1 MNLVP
6 NNVWRATILAAEIPD
21 RRRTMARPRTGSDN
35 TLRSNVRALRLDDAE
50 RAAIE
55 KAAGEAGLSVSEL
68 MRQAVLRDIGYLQA
82 V

>member
-1 MNLVP
+1 
-6 NNVWRATILAAEIPD
+6 
-21 RRRTMARPRTGSDN
+21 MARPRTGSDN

-55 KAAGEAGLSVSEL
+55 KAAVAAGMSVSEL